1 MATLG
6 TFFLDG
12 PTLATSTTVFTD
24 ATLTTAAA
32 DGWYSDSVNYR
43 QQIGGVLGPVVA
55 CPSCVTP
62 CGSALTFNG
71 ANGLYE
77 ISYGIGNDI
86 GAIIVYFDPANV
98 VDGISCV
105 FGNQVFN
112 TATSPQFGFVGS
124 GSTYNFLG
132 ASNASGANNIG
143 PTLNAGGYT
152 GQDFY
157 LADANGNF
165 PNTPTNTNGVVT
177 GSSADVNLTPNTGP
191 GDVTIVIPRTS
202 VAFTT
207 ITLRVFGPP
216 GATTAWDATVN
227 CPVALTPTPISAP
240 NSDCSVASFPDTVYA
255 APNIGGTPGS
265 PAINEFAFS
274 DANGE
279 IGFPPGNDYV
289 INLGASTALIDIDQN
304 HVITSYTPC

>member
-6 TFFLDG
+6 TYFLDG
-12 PTLATSTTVFTD
+12 TTLETSTIVFTD
-24 ATLTTAAA
+24 AALTIVAA
-32 DGWYSDSVNYR
+32 DGWYSNGTNYR
-43 QQIGGVLGPVVA
+43 QQINGALGPVVA

-77 ISYGIGNDI
+77 ISYGIGSDL
-86 GAIIVYFDPANV
+86 GAIIVYFDPANI

-112 TATSPQFGFVGS
+112 TATSPQFGFLGS
-124 GSTYNFLG
+124 GSIYNFLG
-132 ASNASGANNIG
+132 ASNATGATNIG
-143 PTLNAGGYT
+143 PTLDAGGYT

-177 GSSADVNLTPNTGP
+177 GSSADVNLTLNTGP
-191 GDVTIVIPRTS
+191 GDCTIVIPRTS
-202 VAFTT
+202 VQFTT

-240 NSDCSVASFPDTVYA
+240 NSDCSVADFPNTVYA
-255 APNIGGTPGS
+255 APNSGGTPGS
-265 PAINEFAFS
+265 PAINEFAFQ
-274 DANGE
+274 DENGSV
-279 IGFPPGNDYV
+279 GYPAGSNYV
-289 INLGASTALIDIDQN
+289 INLGASTALIDIDAN

>member
-1 MATLG
+1 MMNLKH
-6 TFFLDG
+6 
-12 PTLATSTTVFTD
+12 
-24 ATLTTAAA
+24 
-32 DGWYSDSVNYR
+32 
-43 QQIGGVLGPVVA
+43 
-55 CPSCVTP
+55 
-62 CGSALTFNG
+62 
-71 ANGLYE
+71 
-77 ISYGIGNDI
+77 
-86 GAIIVYFDPANV
+86 
-98 VDGISCV
+98 
-105 FGNQVFN
+105 
-112 TATSPQFGFVGS
+112 
-124 GSTYNFLG
+124 
-132 ASNASGANNIG
+132 
-143 PTLNAGGYT
+143 
-152 GQDFY
+152 
-157 LADANGNF
+157 F
-165 PNTPTNTNGVVT
+165 PR
-177 GSSADVNLTPNTGP
+177 
-191 GDVTIVIPRTS
+191 IS

-255 APNIGGTPGS
+255 APNISGTPGS